1 MIKTRLILPN
11 GLDAPV
17 VLSKPNGGNSG
28 QGHFDVKEKRP
39 IRIAVFTTE
48 QRTTAL
54 KTKYNNELAKAL
66 VEGDPE
72 FDLQAAG
79 YIAKRAERIYLDSK
93 GAPLYAAKIIEEV
106 ISSKNE
112 VIETRPPREEPAT
125 VGYNLPLVITKEK
138 IHKEETIRNYVFTDA
153 LILRHGDP
161 IAFDSMFDLAE
172 EIETSDMLWKVG
184 TGKSGKKLLIL
195 RKNGTP
201 YNAFLEGRIRGEKY
215 LLVLHLSSFELRR
228 PPNE

>member
-17 VLSKPNGGNSG
+17 VLSKPNSG
-28 QGHFDVKEKRP
+28 DLDQGHFDVQEKRP
-39 IRIAVFTTE
+39 TRIAIFTTG
-48 QRTTAL
+48 QRTSAL
-54 KTKYNNELAKAL
+54 KAKYNNELAKAL
-66 VEGDPE
+66 VDNDPE

-79 YIAKRAERIYLDSK
+79 YIAKSAERIYLDSQ

-112 VIETRPPREEPAT
+112 VIETRPPREASAT
-125 VGYNLPLVITKEK
+125 VGYNLPLVITKK
-138 IHKEETIRNYVFTDA
+138 RIPKEEAVRNHAFTDA
-153 LILRHGDP
+153 LILCHGDP
-161 IAFDSMFDLAE
+161 IAFDPMFDLAK
-172 EIETSDMLWKVG
+172 EIEASDMLWKIG
-184 TGKSGKKLLIL
+184 TGKSGKKPLVL

-201 YNAFLEGRIRGEKY
+201 YNAFLEGRTRCEKY

>member
-17 VLSKPNGGNSG
+17 VLSKPNSEDLN
-28 QGHFDVKEKRP
+28 QGRFDVKEKRP
-39 IRIAVFTTE
+39 TRIAVFTTE

-79 YIAKRAERIYLDSK
+79 YIAKSAERIYLDSN
-93 GAPLYAAKIIEEV
+93 GGPLYAAKIIEEV

-112 VIETRPPREEPAT
+112 VIETRPPREAPAT
-125 VGYNLPLVITKEK
+125 DRGRDGVSRPSLRTVHAVLPHTALQLEHPSC
-138 IHKEETIRNYVFTDA
+138 HKD
-153 LILRHGDP
+153 LH
-161 IAFDSMFDLAE
+161 AFRWA
-172 EIETSDMLWKVG
+172 
-184 TGKSGKKLLIL
+184 
-195 RKNGTP
+195 
-201 YNAFLEGRIRGEKY
+201 
-215 LLVLHLSSFELRR
+215 SFRL
-228 PPNE
+228 

>member
-17 VLSKPNGGNSG
+17 VLSKPNSG
-28 QGHFDVKEKRP
+28 DLDQGRFHVKEKRP
-39 IRIAVFTTE
+39 TRIAIFTTG
-48 QRTTAL
+48 QSTSAL

-79 YIAKRAERIYLDSK
+79 YIAKSAERIYLDSN

-112 VIETRPPREEPAT
+112 VIETRPPREAPAT
-125 VGYNLPLVITKEK
+125 VGNNLPLVITKEK
-138 IHKEETIRNYVFTDA
+138 ISKEETLRNYVFTDA
-153 LILRHGDP
+153 LILCHGDP
-161 IAFDSMFDLAE
+161 IAFDPMFDLAE
-172 EIETSDMLWKVG
+172 EIEASDMLWKVG
-184 TGKSGKKLLIL
+184 AGKGGKKPLIL
-195 RKNGTP
+195 RKNGTT
-201 YNAFLEGRIRGEKY
+201 YNAFLEGRTQSEKY
-215 LLVLHLSSFELRR
+215 ILVLHLSSFELRR